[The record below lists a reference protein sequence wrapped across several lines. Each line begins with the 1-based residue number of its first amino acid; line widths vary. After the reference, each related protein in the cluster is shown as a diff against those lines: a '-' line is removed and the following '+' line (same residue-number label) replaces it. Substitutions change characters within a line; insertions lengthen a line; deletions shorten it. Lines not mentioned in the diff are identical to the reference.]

1 MPKKID
7 IEDIT
12 DIKSDADNDI
22 EIEYMTAPKK
32 YKTDKSKAKEKD
44 PGKKE
49 EEKETKSKIS
59 DEKVE
64 QLKRELNKYK
74 EEYLRQV
81 ADKENLR
88 KRLEREKNEFYQ
100 YALSNFIQ
108 EFLGV
113 LDNFERALES
123 HKDSNC
129 PDLKSGIQMIY
140 KQLLDLLMKQGVKPI
155 EIKDKK
161 FDPNYHQAFIIEESN
176 DVDEPEVSQELQKG
190 YLLHDRLIRP
200 SLVKVIMPKKEQS

>member
-22 EIEYMTAPKK
+22 EIEYMTEPKK
-32 YKTDKSKAKEKD
+32 YKTDKPKAKEKD
-44 PGKKE
+44 SGKKE

-129 PDLKSGIQMIY
+129 SDLKSGIQMIY

-155 EIKDKK
+155 EVKDKK
-161 FDPNYHQAFIIEESN
+161 FDPNYHQAFIIEESD

>member
-22 EIEYMTAPKK
+22 EIEYMNEPKK

-44 PGKKE
+44 SGKKE

-129 PDLKSGIQMIY
+129 SDLKSGIQMIY

-155 EIKDKK
+155 EVKDKK
-161 FDPNYHQAFIIEESN
+161 FDPNYHQAFIIEESD

>member
-7 IEDIT
+7 IENIS
-12 DIKSDADNDI
+12 DIKSDADNNV
-22 EIEYMTAPKK
+22 EIEYMTEPKK
-32 YKTDKSKAKEKD
+32 YKTEKSKAKEKNIA
-44 PGKKE
+44 K
-49 EEKETKSKIS
+49 EEKEDTKSKNQEEEI
-59 DEKVE
+59 D
-64 QLKRELNKYK
+64 QLKKELNKYK

-88 KRLEREKNEFYQ
+88 KRLEREKSEFYQ

-113 LDNFERALES
+113 VDNFERALES
-123 HKDSNC
+123 HKDSDC
-129 PDLKSGIQMIY
+129 SDLKSGIEMIY

-155 EIKDKK
+155 EIKDSK
-161 FDPNYHQAFIIEESN
+161 FDPNYHQAFIIEESEN
-176 DVDEPEVSQELQKG
+176 VDEPQVSQELQKG